1 LLAGRRADSLTAL
14 WILRIRL
21 YVLSVAR
28 YAIPTPVL
36 VGVGVD
42 LLDMEAVFHLKDS
55 RGKAEHG
62 WLSSRFSFSFA
73 NWYEPSRMGFG
84 ALRVL
89 NDDTIAPASGFGMH
103 PHANMEIITIVTKGA
118 VTHEDSMGNK
128 GVVHAG
134 EVQVMT
140 AGTGVVHAEKNDS
153 ETESLELFQLWI
165 TPREAGLLP
174 RYEQRMFDASTSLL
188 VSPDGREGSLSIMQD
203 AFIERV
209 SLSVGEALSQP
220 VRKSGNGLY
229 IFVVS
234 GSTRAGDITL
244 GQRDA
249 LGIRGVSHI
258 QLLAEQNSELL
269 IIEVPVVD

>member
-1 LLAGRRADSLTAL
+1 
-14 WILRIRL
+14 
-21 YVLSVAR
+21 
-28 YAIPTPVL
+28 
-36 VGVGVD
+36 
-42 LLDMEAVFHLKDS
+42 MELVFHSTDS

-89 NDDTIAPASGFGMH
+89 NDDTIAPSSGFGMH

-118 VTHEDSMGNK
+118 VTHEDSMGNR
-128 GVVHAG
+128 G

-153 ETESLELFQLWI
+153 VTESLELFQLWI
-165 TPREAGLLP
+165 TPREAGLAP
-174 RYEQRMFDASTSLL
+174 RYEQKTFDQSTSLL
-188 VSPDGREGSLSIMQD
+188 VSPDGRDGSLEIMQD

-209 SLSVGEALSQP
+209 SLSVGKAMSHA

-229 IFVVS
+229 IFVIS
-234 GSTRAGDITL
+234 GEVRAGETTL
-244 GQRDA
+244 GPRDA
-249 LGIRGVSHI
+249 LGIQETDHI
-258 QLLAEQNSELL
+258 QLTAEQESELL
-269 IIEVPVVD
+269 IVEVPVVD